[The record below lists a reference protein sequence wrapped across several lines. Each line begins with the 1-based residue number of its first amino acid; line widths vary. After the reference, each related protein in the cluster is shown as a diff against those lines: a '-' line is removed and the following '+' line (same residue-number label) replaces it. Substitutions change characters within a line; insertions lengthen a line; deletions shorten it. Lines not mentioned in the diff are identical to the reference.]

1 MLVHYQPTVALAQN
15 KVVGVE
21 ALLRWQHPTRG
32 LLDPYVFIPM
42 AEDAGL
48 IPSIGEWVLR
58 TACRQAKAWL
68 DMGYESFRIAV
79 NVSAY
84 QIEAAN
90 LVETVQSAL
99 QESGLEPALLE
110 LEVTEGAVQTGQG
123 ALEVLTRLKALG
135 VRLALDDFG
144 TGYSALSSL
153 KLLPFDRL
161 KIDRSF
167 VRDLQHDANDR
178 ALARAIIAMGRS
190 LNLDIIAEGVETQE
204 QLEFLREE
212 GCDEMQGYLIGTPM
226 GAEEMAME
234 LRAQA
239 RDILSRTRA
248 FGLHGAGKA

>member
-1 MLVHYQPTVALAQN
+1 
-15 KVVGVE
+15 
-21 ALLRWQHPTRG
+21 
-32 LLDPYVFIPM
+32 
-42 AEDAGL
+42 
-48 IPSIGEWVLR
+48 
-58 TACRQAKAWL
+58 
-68 DMGYESFRIAV
+68 
-79 NVSAY
+79 VSAY

-99 QESGLEPALLE
+99 AESGLEPAMLE
-110 LEVTEGAVQTGQG
+110 LEVTEGAVQTGAG

-190 LNLDIIAEGVETQE
+190 LNLDIIAEGVETHE

-234 LRAQA
+234 LRAQS